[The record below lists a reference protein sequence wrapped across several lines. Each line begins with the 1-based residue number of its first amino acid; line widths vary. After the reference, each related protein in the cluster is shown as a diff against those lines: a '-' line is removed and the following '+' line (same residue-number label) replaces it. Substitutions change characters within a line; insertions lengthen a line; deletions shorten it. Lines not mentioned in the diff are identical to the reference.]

1 MRKELLKNIQYGFLS
16 LLFLSVLS
24 CENLDISSTQS
35 DSFIKLFG
43 SWSADIGCDVKP
55 FDNGYLVLVTTT
67 SNNANNTDIALI
79 QTDKYGNQKGNIDT
93 IDGGGNDI
101 AGELLLTYDG
111 GFIILGTIE
120 DTLNNNDNIF
130 ISKYNTNAE
139 LEWQKNIGTS
149 VNEQGVSIK
158 AAQTGYIIAGNTN
171 KADIVTGNTTS
182 HWDIYLVKI
191 DELGNIEWENNFGAA
206 GDETTSD
213 ILVHS
218 DGYLIIGTTNSFNE
232 SGQAG
237 NNIIAIKTN
246 TTGGETDKYTY
257 GSNYNDYGSSVVEAN
272 DGFIIVGSVE
282 IVSNSN
288 IYVVK
293 IDKDDLQNIIWEK
306 TFGTNLNDY
315 GYDILIKDETI
326 KVIGSQGSISG
337 SFAYFLTT
345 DIDGNSLD
353 QKLYGGFNQILN
365 SFEGTTDGGYIM
377 VGTSGEEGNEQ
388 ICLIK
393 VNAQGEL

>member
-16 LLFLSVLS
+16 LLFLSILS

-365 SFEGTTDGGYIM
+365 SFEGTIDGGYIM

>member
-16 LLFLSVLS
+16 LLFLSILS

-43 SWSADIGCDVKP
+43 SWSTDIGCDVKP
-55 FDNGYLVLVTTT
+55 FDNGYLVLATTT
-67 SNNANNTDIALI
+67 SNDANNTDIALI

-365 SFEGTTDGGYIM
+365 SFEGTIDGGYIM

>member
-1 MRKELLKNIQYGFLS
+1 MRKNLLKKIQYGFLS
-16 LLFLSVLS
+16 LLFLVVFS
-24 CENLDISSTQS
+24 CENLDISSNQA

-43 SWSADIGCDVKP
+43 SWSTDIGCDVKP
-55 FDNGYLVLVTTT
+55 FDNGYLVLATIT
-67 SNNANNTDIALI
+67 SIDANNTDIALI
-79 QTDKYGNQKGNIDT
+79 QTDKYGNLNGIKDT

-101 AGELLLTYDG
+101 AGELLLTGDG
-111 GFIILGTIE
+111 GFIILGTVE
-120 DTLNNNDNIF
+120 DTLNNNENIH
-130 ISKYNTNAE
+130 IAKYNANVE

-191 DELGNIEWENNFGAA
+191 DDLGNIEWENNFGAA

-213 ILVHS
+213 IIVHS

-246 TTGGETDKYTY
+246 NTGGETDKYTY
-257 GSNYNDYGSSVVEAN
+257 GSNYHDYGSSVVETN
-272 DGFIIVGSVE
+272 DGFVIVGSVE
-282 IVSNSN
+282 IVSISN

-293 IDKDDLQNIIWEK
+293 IDKNDLQNIIWEK
-306 TFGTNLNDY
+306 TFGSNLNDK

-337 SFAYFLTT
+337 SFAYFLS
-345 DIDGNSLD
+345 IDTEGNSLD
-353 QKLYGGFNQILN
+353 QKLYGGYNQVLN

>member
-1 MRKELLKNIQYGFLS
+1 MRKNLLKKIQYGFLS
-16 LLFLSVLS
+16 LLFLVVLS
-24 CENLDISSTQS
+24 CENLDISSNQA

-43 SWSADIGCDVKP
+43 SWSTDIGCDVKP
-55 FDNGYLVLVTTT
+55 FDNGYLVLATIT
-67 SNNANNTDIALI
+67 SIDANNTDIALI
-79 QTDKYGNQKGNIDT
+79 QTDKYGNLNGIKDT

-101 AGELLLTYDG
+101 AGELLLTGDG
-111 GFIILGTIE
+111 GFIILGTVE
-120 DTLNNNDNIF
+120 DTLNNNENIH
-130 ISKYNTNAE
+130 IAKYNANVE

-191 DELGNIEWENNFGAA
+191 DDLGNIEWENNFGAA

-213 ILVHS
+213 IIVHS

-246 TTGGETDKYTY
+246 NTGGETDKYTY
-257 GSNYNDYGSSVVEAN
+257 GSNYHDYGSSVVETN
-272 DGFIIVGSVE
+272 DGFVIVGSVE
-282 IVSNSN
+282 IVSISN

-293 IDKDDLQNIIWEK
+293 IDKNDLQNIIWEK
-306 TFGTNLNDY
+306 TFGSNLNDK

-337 SFAYFLTT
+337 SFAYFLS
-345 DIDGNSLD
+345 IDTEGNSLD
-353 QKLYGGFNQILN
+353 QKLYGGYNQVLN